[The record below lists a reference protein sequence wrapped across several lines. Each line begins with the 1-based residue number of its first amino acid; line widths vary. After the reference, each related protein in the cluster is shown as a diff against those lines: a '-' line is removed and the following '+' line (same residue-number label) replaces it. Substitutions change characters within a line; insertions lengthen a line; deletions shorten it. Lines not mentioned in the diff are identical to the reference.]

1 MHQKKKPTL
10 FLHKSDLI
18 PSKPKRNT
26 KLTKTHLHFHITKKL
41 HSTDK
46 ITKIHFHLQWMNTCT
61 QILHV
66 KNNPNFIKKI
76 KQMWDGS
83 LQIKRTWVENQ
94 WDLSQHLASIF
105 FFFYVCVL
113 MCYSKDYPRLL
124 GFVGFDFWFL
134 RNEKRRK
141 NNPITMTRLFLL
153 YSFLKC
159 MFLFLFP
166 FSFGFVFALSLS
178 IKDTVERDR
187 EKVCVC
193 EFCFV
198 SDSFCFYFLIFKKN

>member
-1 MHQKKKPTL
+1 MGRIVADKAYL
-10 FLHKSDLI
+10 GRKSVRSI
-18 PSKPKRNT
+18 
-26 KLTKTHLHFHITKKL
+26 
-41 HSTDK
+41 ST
-46 ITKIHFHLQWMNTCT
+46 F
-61 QILHV
+61 
-66 KNNPNFIKKI
+66 
-76 KQMWDGS
+76 
-83 LQIKRTWVENQ
+83 
-94 WDLSQHLASIF
+94 SQYF